1 MTQDTILLIDAYN
14 VFTRHFCA
22 NPTMDRHGEPIGG
35 VVGFLNGLKNIVS
48 EVFPT
53 KVFIIWE
60 GGGSAK
66 RRAIFPDY
74 KKNRKPQKLN
84 RFYSEIPDTVSNRN
98 GQVALLVNILK
109 NTPVCQVYVSDC
121 EADDVIGYMSKHM
134 FLDKKCVIYS
144 SDKDFFQLVS
154 ERVTIFSPTSK
165 KYIETDDVIER
176 FAISPINFC
185 QARSFCGDVSDGIPG
200 VKGIGFKVLSK
211 RFPELLSEESV
222 TVDDI
227 LKLSKERALSSKV
240 LAYKRINESSDVV
253 RRNWRLMQLG
263 TTNLTATQIQKI
275 RGAIDTF
282 VPSCNK
288 ISMMRMLSKEGL
300 HTFDVDALFLSLNF
314 SLRD

>member
-1 MTQDTILLIDAYN
+1 MKKVTVLLIDAYN

-53 KVFIIWE
+53 SVYVIWE
-60 GGGSAK
+60 GGGSS
-66 RRAIFPDY
+66 RRRKIFPDY
-74 KKNRKPQKLN
+74 KKNRKPQRLN

-98 GQVALLVNILK
+98 GQVALLVNMMK
-109 NTPVCQVYVSDC
+109 NLPVCQVYVSDC

-144 SDKDFFQLVS
+144 SDKDFYQLVTD
-154 ERVTIFSPTSK
+154 RVTIFSPTSK
-165 KYIETDDVIER
+165 KYIKTSDVIDR
-176 FAISPINFC
+176 FAIHPTNFC
-185 QARSFCGDVSDGIPG
+185 QARSFCGDASDGIPG
-200 VKGIGFKVLSK
+200 VKGIGFKVLAK
-211 RFPELLSEESV
+211 RFPELSESESV
-222 TVDDI
+222 NVNDI
-227 LKLSKERALSSKV
+227 ISTCEKRASESKV
-240 LAYKRINESSDVV
+240 LAYKRIVEASDTV

-275 RGAIDTF
+275 HGAIDTF
-282 VPSCNK
+282 APSRNK
-288 ISMMRMLSKEGL
+288 VGMMRMLSKEGL

-314 SLRD
+314 SVRG

>member
-1 MTQDTILLIDAYN
+1 MKRETVLLIDAYN

-53 KVFIIWE
+53 SVYVIWE
-60 GGGSAK
+60 GGGSS
-66 RRAIFPDY
+66 RRRKIFPDY
-74 KKNRKPQKLN
+74 KKNRKPQRLN

-98 GQVALLVNILK
+98 GQVALLVNMMK
-109 NTPVCQVYVSDC
+109 NIPVCQVYVPDC

-144 SDKDFFQLVS
+144 SDKDFYQLVTD
-154 ERVTIFSPTSK
+154 RVTIFSPTSK
-165 KYIETDDVIER
+165 KYIETSDVIDR
-176 FAISPINFC
+176 FSIHPSNFC
-185 QARSFCGDVSDGIPG
+185 QARSFCGDTSDGIPG
-200 VKGIGFKVLSK
+200 VKGIGFKVLAK
-211 RFPELLSEESV
+211 RFPELGASEF
-222 TVDDI
+222 VDVNDI
-227 LKLSKERALSSKV
+227 ISTCEKRASESKV
-240 LAYKRINESSDVV
+240 LAYKRILEASDTV

-275 RGAIDTF
+275 HGAIDTF
-282 VPSCNK
+282 SPNRNK
-288 ISMMRMLSKEGL
+288 VGMMRMLSKEGL

-314 SLRD
+314 SVRG